1 MTSLFYTRMLLVN
14 FNVFSC
20 FFFFFSVFVFVFF
33 FFFSFIAID
42 SRHLA
47 SSKFAAL
54 LFQFF
59 GEFKLL

>member
-1 MTSLFYTRMLLVN
+1 MTSLFYIRMLLVN
-14 FNVFSC
+14 VNVFSC
-20 FFFFFSVFVFVFF
+20 FVFFLLVFVFVF

-54 LFQFF
+54 LIQFF
-59 GEFKLL
+59 GEFTLL

>member
-1 MTSLFYTRMLLVN
+1 MTSLFYIRMLLVN

-20 FFFFFSVFVFVFF
+20 FVFF
-33 FFFSFIAID
+33 FFWFLSLFSFIAID

-54 LFQFF
+54 LIQFF
-59 GEFKLL
+59 GEFTLL